1 MSKFESGVSG
11 YIKGV
16 YIAEVHFPIDLK
28 GKEHVCCNECFYHN
42 EITNRCALNKE
53 IASIDPS
60 KYAVSYTHLTLPT
73 TERV

>member
-60 KYAVSYTHLTLPT
+60 KYVGSNCPLEMD
-73 TERV
+73 TENE